1 MVVGRGRMVEA
12 LGRGIPVRST
22 SFRRGYLGAVR
33 PGAGRDGR
41 RFLDVLGWEQ
51 LTAAEQAAALG
62 GACLGLAA
70 WLLARALFGGR
81 RHR

>member
-1 MVVGRGRMVEA
+1 MTA
-12 LGRGIPVRST
+12 A
-22 SFRRGYLGAVR
+22 FW
-33 PGAGRDGR
+33 D
-41 RFLDVLGWEQ
+41 FLGWDG

-62 GACLGLAA
+62 GAGVGLAA

>member
-1 MVVGRGRMVEA
+1 MMAAAA
-12 LGRGIPVRST
+12 LD
-22 SFRRGYLGAVR
+22 F
-33 PGAGRDGR
+33 
-41 RFLDVLGWEQ
+41 LGWAQ
-51 LTAAEQAAALG
+51 LTAAEQAGALS